1 MSEKIEPAL
10 SAALWAH
17 LAKHK
22 DNQSFATIVLEG
34 GYNDELGAV
43 GERDAEPWEITQSM
57 DSDDGKRD
65 AAAIATLN
73 AHLPDG
79 DPRKITR
86 GMVDWLRCL
95 ARQMRFDGPKWAND
109 AANMDRLID
118 ALESYLPP
126 EGAA

>member
-1 MSEKIEPAL
+1 MSEQIEPAL

-43 GERDAEPWEITQSM
+43 GERDAEPWGITQAM

-65 AAAIATLN
+65 AAAIAALN
-73 AHLPDG
+73 AHLSDD

-86 GMVDWLRCL
+86 EKIDDFRDILRSYAEHESSGNESAAYAFL
-95 ARQMRFDGPKWAND
+95 A
-109 AANMDRLID
+109 

-126 EGAA
+126 EG